1 MMANIQ
7 EYELEYN
14 GHINAAQ
21 EKLELAE
28 SASGAEAQKAACGAA
43 ERAAE
48 AAKDVVQLMEL
59 EGRGLERRAALQ
71 AEGAAALVPAGGQLP
86 PRAHQGGGEGG
97 AHARP
102 RLDAELGAAVG
113 GPHPR
118 GSFCGQRF
126 VQRPRGRAHALE

>member
-1 MMANIQ
+1 MQSNIPDLVMANIQ

-59 EGRGLERRAALQ
+59 EGRGLSGAQRSKLHTTAAELADAALS
-71 AEGAAALVPAGGQLP
+71 AAY
-86 PRAHQGGGEGG
+86 
-97 AHARP
+97 
-102 RLDAELGAAVG
+102 AAI
-113 GPHPR
+113 R
-118 GSFCGQRF
+118 W
-126 VQRPRGRAHALE
+126 GRVED